1 MHAHRP
7 LAFATKQDAAENPL
21 KDRTPPAP
29 AGHTSS
35 PANNLILDAVIEFS
49 VDQRLVTA
57 LAESEALHDQPS
69 IGMICEN

>member
-1 MHAHRP
+1 MTAL
-7 LAFATKQDAAENPL
+7 LARGCLFFLDEMRWNRFRST
-21 KDRTPPAP
+21 

-49 VDQRLVTA
+49 VDQRPVTA

-69 IGMICEN
+69 VGMICEN